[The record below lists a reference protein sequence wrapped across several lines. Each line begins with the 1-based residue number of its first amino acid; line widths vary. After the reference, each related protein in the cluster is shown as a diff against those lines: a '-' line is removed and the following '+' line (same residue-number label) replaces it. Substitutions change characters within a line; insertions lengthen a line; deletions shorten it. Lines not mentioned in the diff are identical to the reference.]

1 LRLQLNI
8 AAAASLMP
16 EGCGGVAVLESRF
29 AYECDPLSGGRE

>member
-1 LRLQLNI
+1 
-8 AAAASLMP
+8 MP